1 MMRHAADVPAGSGAP
16 SPNGLASNANA
27 GLSMRGVTAGYYSHD
42 LVLNN
47 VSLNARPGKVTVLL
61 GPNGSGKST
70 ALRVLYGLLRPRSGQ
85 ILLDGREITTVPPQR
100 RLALGMALLPQGR
113 SVFPELTVQ
122 ENLEIGG
129 WLLGRDR
136 RRLAAALEAVYAR
149 YPLLKEWRQKQAGSL
164 SGGQQRLVE
173 IGRMMV
179 ADPRVILIDEPSVGL
194 APVIVD
200 QVYEEIA
207 RLKEEQ
213 RTILLVDQNVRAAV
227 ALADYIYTLE
237 YGRNNLEGERG
248 AFEDRLEALIKSW
261 LRF

>member
-1 MMRHAADVPAGSGAP
+1 MMRHAADVPAGSP
-16 SPNGLASNANA
+16 SPNGLATSTNA
-27 GLSMRGVTAGYYSHD
+27 GLSMQAVTAGYYSHD

-47 VSLNARPGKVTVLL
+47 VSLTARPGKVTVLL

-85 ILLDGREITTVPPQR
+85 VRLNGQEITTVPPHR
-100 RLALGMALLPQGR
+100 RPALGMALLPQGR
-113 SVFPELTVQ
+113 SVFPELTVH
-122 ENLEIGG
+122 ENLEIGA
-129 WLLGRDR
+129 WRLLGER
-136 RRLAAALEAVYAR
+136 RRLAAALEAIYER
-149 YPLLKEWRQKQAGSL
+149 YPLLKGWRQKLAGSL

-173 IGRMMV
+173 IARMMV

-194 APVIVD
+194 APLIVD

-207 RLKEEQ
+207 RLKEER

-227 ALADYIYTLE
+227 ALADYVYTLE
-237 YGRNNLEGERG
+237 YGHNKLEGERG

>member
-1 MMRHAADVPAGSGAP
+1 
-16 SPNGLASNANA
+16 
-27 GLSMRGVTAGYYSHD
+27 
-42 LVLNN
+42 
-47 VSLNARPGKVTVLL
+47 
-61 GPNGSGKST
+61 
-70 ALRVLYGLLRPRSGQ
+70 LRVLYGLLRPRSGQ
-85 ILLDGREITTVPPQR
+85 ITLDGRDITAVPPHR

-129 WLLGRDR
+129 WLLLHDR
-136 RRLAAALEAVYAR
+136 RRLAAALEAIYAR
-149 YPLLKEWRQKQAGSL
+149 YPVLKDWRQKQAGSL

-173 IGRMMV
+173 IARMLM

-207 RLKEEQ
+207 RLKEER
-213 RTILLVDQNVRAAV
+213 RTVLLVDQNVRAAV
-227 ALADYIYTLE
+227 ALADYVYTLE

>member
-1 MMRHAADVPAGSGAP
+1 
-16 SPNGLASNANA
+16 
-27 GLSMRGVTAGYYSHD
+27 MRGVTAGYYSHD

-47 VSLNARPGKVTVLL
+47 VSLIARPGKVTVLL

-85 ILLDGREITTVPPQR
+85 ILLDGHEITTVPPQR

-149 YPLLKEWRQKQAGSL
+149 YPLLKEWRQKQAGGL

-227 ALADYIYTLE
+227 ALADYVYTLE